1 MPVGLVLMK
10 WDERVATEILFK
22 YPDDKDFEITD
33 KTLLHLLNLHEFSE
47 KPGISTLTVKRV
59 NLVTYY
65 SGVEKGHYVI
75 LVLSIL
81 EDPEDIEEEFKEIAQ
96 AIIDNLEE
104 EKYKELIPSL
114 FKKLEEKS
122 KF

>member
-10 WDERVATEILFK
+10 WDERIATEILFK

-47 KPGISTLTVKRV
+47 KPGISTLSVKRV
-59 NLVTYY
+59 NLLTYY
-65 SGVEKGHYVI
+65 SGVEKGHYII

-81 EDPEDIEEEFKEIAQ
+81 EDPEDFEEDYEKIAQ
-96 AIIDNLEE
+96 TILNNLEE
-104 EKYKELIPSL
+104 EKYKEMVPSL

-122 KF
+122 PF

>member
-1 MPVGLVLMK
+1 MPIGIVLMK

-22 YPDDKDFEITD
+22 YPEDKDFEISD

-47 KPGISTLTVKRV
+47 KPGLSALTVKRI
-59 NLVTYY
+59 NLITYY
-65 SGVEKGHYVI
+65 SGVETGHYVI

-81 EDPEDIEEEFKEIAQ
+81 ENPDDFEEEFEEVAK
-96 AIIDNLEE
+96 IILENLEE
-104 EKYKELIPSL
+104 DKYKEMVSTI

-122 KF
+122 QF

>member
-1 MPVGLVLMK
+1 MPVGIVLMK
-10 WDERVATEILFK
+10 WDERVATEILLK
-22 YPDDKDFEITD
+22 YPEDKDFEITD

-59 NLVTYY
+59 NLITYY

-81 EDPEDIEEEFKEIAQ
+81 ENPDDLEEDFEEIAQ
-96 AIIDNLEE
+96 VILENLEE
-104 EKYKELIPSL
+104 EKYKEMIPSL
-114 FKKLEEKS
+114 FKKERGIGIG
-122 KF
+122 

>member
-1 MPVGLVLMK
+1 MPVGLVVMK

-47 KPGISTLTVKRV
+47 KPGISTLSVKRV
-59 NLVTYY
+59 NLLTYY
-65 SGVEKGHYVI
+65 SGVEKGHYII

-81 EDPEDIEEEFKEIAQ
+81 EDPEDFEEDYEKIAQ
-96 AIIDNLEE
+96 TILNNLEE
-104 EKYKELIPSL
+104 EKYKEMVPNL

-122 KF
+122 MF